1 MPMAWLTLAHL
12 AGVLLWIGGLLA
24 VARLTSLH
32 AAAPTAPAI
41 GARLTA
47 IGRGLYW
54 RFAAP
59 GAFATI
65 VTGVVLLNA
74 DRDLLKQPF
83 MQAKLGVVILLI
95 GCDHLCMRALK
106 RSATGGGTE
115 RRGGWL
121 PWVVLLLAVGALAC
135 IIVRPWERA

>member
-1 MPMAWLTLAHL
+1 MAWLTLGHL
-12 AGVLLWIGGLLA
+12 AGLLLWIGGLLA
-24 VARLTSLH
+24 ASRLAALH
-32 AAAPTAPAI
+32 AAAPTSPAI

-59 GAFATI
+59 GAFVTV

-83 MQAKLGVVILLI
+83 MQAKLGLVILLL
-95 GCDHLCMRALK
+95 GCDHLCMRALV
-106 RSATGGGTE
+106 RQASGGGGE

-121 PWVVLLLAVGALAC
+121 PWAILLVALGALTC
-135 IIVRPWERA
+135 ITVRPWERA